1 MQAVK
6 LMSEFLQAI
15 DSCTG
20 SNILP
25 KRWHTQRPPTSLTAV
40 CLLGGGGSL
49 EEVGGC
55 LGRCWCWSQS
65 NADVSAVKRDP
76 TAPPLPAPPILY
88 PPLSESQWDY
98 PPAATY
104 LFPRPP
110 HAPTPLLHPLPCV
123 SLFTLLPH
131 LCLSSPHLPIPIWA
145 PLPPSRLPPPPNPT
159 PSSFPTC
166 DRQHCCLLGVVA
178 WLCLNALAAAPPPPP
193 SHPPPLVSL
202 APPPLSPLPPLPP
215 PS

>member
-1 MQAVK
+1 MHRQQHTTEKVAHPKAANVSHSG
-6 LMSEFLQAI
+6 MSV
-15 DSCTG
+15 G
-20 SNILP
+20 
-25 KRWHTQRPPTSLTAV
+25 V
-40 CLLGGGGSL
+40 GSL

-65 NADVSAVKRDP
+65 NAGVSAVKRDP

-88 PPLSESQWDY
+88 PPPSQSPSGTT

-104 LFPRPP
+104 LFPRPT

-145 PLPPSRLPPPPNPT
+145 PSLPLACPTLSPPPP
-159 PSSFPTC
+159 
-166 DRQHCCLLGVVA
+166 LL
-178 WLCLNALAAAPPPPP
+178 LPR
-193 SHPPPLVSL
+193 
-202 APPPLSPLPPLPP
+202 LSPPVIDNTAACWVSWPG
-215 PS
+215 SV